1 MADKVRITDLDVKK
15 VDVQMPY
22 ELKTSIGQLKSVQIF
37 EDTIQITL
45 FNQGTGTVTIWV
57 YKTSTQNWTKLVL
70 L

>member
-1 MADKVRITDLDVKK
+1 MSEKVRITDLDVKK

-22 ELKTSIGQLKSVQIF
+22 ELKTSIKQLKSVQIF

-45 FNQGTGTVTIWV
+45 FNQHTGTVTIWV